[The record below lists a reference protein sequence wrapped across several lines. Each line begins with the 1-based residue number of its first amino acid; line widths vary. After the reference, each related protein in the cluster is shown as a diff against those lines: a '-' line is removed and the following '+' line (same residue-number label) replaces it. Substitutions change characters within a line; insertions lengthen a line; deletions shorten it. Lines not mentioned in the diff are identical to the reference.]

1 MFRLQGSLS
10 PWWERAGERGN
21 DVFEKGCDMSIFSAR
36 SEGPFLGRLR
46 ASLQAVSVALLASY
60 FVLVLL
66 QVFFRYVL
74 NESLF
79 WAEELVRAAML
90 WGIMLSSALVAASRG
105 HIRVEVLELM
115 LPPRGRRVVVW
126 MANVMTLAF
135 SLILLYAGIQFI
147 ARTWMQQSP
156 VLDVP
161 KWTVYLAI
169 PIGAALESLL
179 MILTWNRDVPVDELT
194 DRTL

>member
-1 MFRLQGSLS
+1 MSSPVAMFTQ
-10 PWWERAGERGN
+10 
-21 DVFEKGCDMSIFSAR
+21 
-36 SEGPFLGRLR
+36 RLR
-46 ASLQAVSVALLASY
+46 TSLQAVSVALLAGY

-74 NESLF
+74 NESLY

-105 HIRVEVLELM
+105 HIRVDLLENA
-115 LPPRGRRVVVW
+115 LPPRGRMVVVW
-126 MANVMTLAF
+126 LANSLTLAF
-135 SLILLYAGIQFI
+135 SLMLLWAGVQFVD
-147 ARTWMQQSP
+147 RTWMQQSA

-179 MILTWNRDVPVDELT
+179 MLLTWNRTAPAEDDLT

>member
-1 MFRLQGSLS
+1 MNNPS
-10 PWWERAGERGN
+10 AGVAE
-21 DVFEKGCDMSIFSAR
+21 
-36 SEGPFLGRLR
+36 PFVGRLR
-46 ASLQAVSVALLASY
+46 ASLQVVSVALLAGY
-60 FVLVLL
+60 FLLVLL

-79 WAEELVRAAML
+79 WAEELVRGAML
-90 WGIMLSSALVAASRG
+90 WGIMLSAALVGAARG

-126 MANVMTLAF
+126 LANALTLAF
-135 SLILLYAGIQFI
+135 SLILVWAGVQFVD
-147 ARTWMQQSP
+147 RTWMQQSP

-169 PIGAALESLL
+169 PVGAVLESLL
-179 MILTWNRDVPVDELT
+179 MLLTWNRDNRLAEEPT

>member
-1 MFRLQGSLS
+1 MFWFKGSLS
-10 PWWERAGERGN
+10 PGGRGP
-21 DVFEKGCDMSIFSAR
+21 GRGGA
-36 SEGPFLGRLR
+36 GPFLARLR
-46 ASLQAVSVALLASY
+46 ASLTAVSVALLASY

-79 WAEELVRAAML
+79 WAEELVRGAML

-115 LPPRGRRVVVW
+115 LPPAGRKVVIW
-126 MANVMTLAF
+126 AANVLTLAF
-135 SLILLYAGIQFI
+135 SLTLLWAGIQFI
-147 ARTWMQQSP
+147 DRTWMQQSP

-169 PIGAALESLL
+169 PVGAALESLL
-179 MILTWNRDVPVDELT
+179 MILTWNNDVATDEST

>member
-1 MFRLQGSLS
+1 MNSSL
-10 PWWERAGERGN
+10 P
-21 DVFEKGCDMSIFSAR
+21 AR
-36 SEGPFLGRLR
+36 PAEPFLDRLR
-46 ASLQAVSVALLASY
+46 ASLKAVSVALLAGY

-105 HIRVEVLELM
+105 HIRVDLLESS
-115 LPPRGRRVVVW
+115 LPPGGRRVVVW
-126 MANVMTLAF
+126 VANVLTLAF
-135 SLILLYAGIQFI
+135 SLMLLWAGIQFVD
-147 ARTWMQQSP
+147 RTWMQQSP

-169 PIGAALESLL
+169 PVGAALESLL
-179 MILTWNRDVPVDELT
+179 MILTWNRDIPAPDELT

>member
-1 MFRLQGSLS
+1 LLS
-10 PWWERAGERGN
+10 FLKLPPLPSRERAGERG
-21 DVFEKGCDMSIFSAR
+21 
-36 SEGPFLGRLR
+36 GRLC
-46 ASLQAVSVALLASY
+46 AALTAVSVALLASY

-79 WAEELVRAAML
+79 WAEELVRGAML

-115 LPPRGRRVVVW
+115 LPPAGRRVVVW
-126 MANVMTLAF
+126 LANALTLAF
-135 SLILLYAGIQFI
+135 SLILLWAGIQFI
-147 ARTWMQQSP
+147 DRTWMQQSP

-169 PIGAALESLL
+169 PVGAALESLL
-179 MILTWNRDVPVDELT
+179 MLLTWNRDRSPADEMT

>member
-1 MFRLQGSLS
+1 MKNKL
-10 PWWERAGERGN
+10 
-21 DVFEKGCDMSIFSAR
+21 SAR
-36 SEGPFLGRLR
+36 PAGPLLGPLR
-46 ASLQAVSVALLASY
+46 ASLTAVSVALLASY

-105 HIRVEVLELM
+105 HIRVEVLELI
-115 LPPRGRRVVVW
+115 LPPSGRRIVVW
-126 MANVMTLAF
+126 AANVLTLVF
-135 SLILLYAGIQFI
+135 SLTLLWAGIQFI
-147 ARTWMQQSP
+147 DRTWMQQSP

-169 PIGAALESLL
+169 PVGAALESLL
-179 MILTWNRDVPVDELT
+179 MILTWNRDNAPADELT

>member
-1 MFRLQGSLS
+1 MNMF
-10 PWWERAGERGN
+10 PARAEALL
-21 DVFEKGCDMSIFSAR
+21 E
-36 SEGPFLGRLR
+36 PLR
-46 ASLQAVSVALLASY
+46 ASIKAVSVALLASY

-74 NESLF
+74 NAPLF
-79 WAEELVRAAML
+79 WSEEVVRGAML
-90 WGIMLSSALVAASRG
+90 WGVMLSSALVAATRG

-115 LPPRGRRVVVW
+115 LPPRGARAVIW
-126 MANVMTLAF
+126 AANVLTLCF
-135 SLILLYAGIQFI
+135 GLILLWAGIQFVD
-147 ARTWMQQSP
+147 RTWMQQSP
-156 VLDVP
+156 VLDLP

-179 MILTWNRDVPVDELT
+179 MILTWNRDTATTDELT

>member
-1 MFRLQGSLS
+1 
-10 PWWERAGERGN
+10 
-21 DVFEKGCDMSIFSAR
+21 MSGVHQLPSRPAEAFT
-36 SEGPFLGRLR
+36 GHLR
-46 ASLQAVSVALLASY
+46 AVLQALSVALLAGY
-60 FVLVLL
+60 FVLVLA

-105 HIRVEVLELM
+105 HIRVEVLELL
-115 LPPRGRRVVVW
+115 LPPAGRRIVVW
-126 MANVMTLAF
+126 AANALTLAF
-135 SLILLYAGIQFI
+135 SLMLLWAGVQLID
-147 ARTWMQQSP
+147 RTWMQQSP

-169 PIGAALESLL
+169 PIGAGLEALL
-179 MILTWNRDVPVDELT
+179 MMLTWNRNDTPTDDLT

>member
-1 MFRLQGSLS
+1 MNIL
-10 PWWERAGERGN
+10 
-21 DVFEKGCDMSIFSAR
+21 SAR
-36 SEGPFLGRLR
+36 AAGPFLGRLR
-46 ASLQAVSVALLASY
+46 ATLTAMSVALLASY

-115 LPPRGRRVVVW
+115 LPPAGRHIVVW
-126 MANVMTLAF
+126 AANVLTLAF
-135 SLILLYAGIQFI
+135 SLTLLWAGIQFI
-147 ARTWMQQSP
+147 DRTWMQQSP

-169 PIGAALESLL
+169 PVGAALESLL
-179 MILTWNRDVPVDELT
+179 MILTWDHKPSAADELT

>member
-1 MFRLQGSLS
+1 MRTSRLTG
-10 PWWERAGERGN
+10 G
-21 DVFEKGCDMSIFSAR
+21 
-36 SEGPFLGRLR
+36 LR

-79 WAEELVRAAML
+79 WAEEVVRGALL
-90 WGIMLSSALVAASRG
+90 WGIMVTTPLVAAARG
-105 HIRVEVLELM
+105 HIRIEALEVV
-115 LPPRGRRVVVW
+115 LPPAGRRVVNW
-126 MANVMTLAF
+126 AANVLTLAF
-135 SLILLYAGIQFI
+135 TLTLLWAGIQFI
-147 ARTWMQQSP
+147 DRTWMQQSP

-169 PIGAALESLL
+169 PVGAALEALL
-179 MILTWNRDVPVDELT
+179 MLLTWNAEQPPEPT

>member
-1 MFRLQGSLS
+1 MTTSTLTG
-10 PWWERAGERGN
+10 G
-21 DVFEKGCDMSIFSAR
+21 
-36 SEGPFLGRLR
+36 LR

-79 WAEELVRAAML
+79 WAEEVVRGALL
-90 WGIMLSSALVAASRG
+90 WGIMVTTPLVAAARG
-105 HIRVEVLELM
+105 HIRIEALEVV
-115 LPPRGRRVVVW
+115 LPPAGRRVVNW
-126 MANVMTLAF
+126 AANVLKLAF
-135 SLILLYAGIQFI
+135 TLTLLWAGIQFI
-147 ARTWMQQSP
+147 DRTWMQQSP

-169 PIGAALESLL
+169 PVGAALEALL
-179 MILTWNRDVPVDELT
+179 MLLTWNAEQQPEPT

>member
-1 MFRLQGSLS
+1 MNMF
-10 PWWERAGERGN
+10 PARAE
-21 DVFEKGCDMSIFSAR
+21 ALL
-36 SEGPFLGRLR
+36 GPLR
-46 ASLQAVSVALLASY
+46 ASIKAVSVALLASY

-74 NESLF
+74 NAPLF
-79 WAEELVRAAML
+79 WSEEVVRGAML
-90 WGIMLSSALVAASRG
+90 WGVMLSSALVAATRG

-115 LPPRGRRVVVW
+115 LPPRGARAVIW
-126 MANVMTLAF
+126 AANVLTLCF
-135 SLILLYAGIQFI
+135 GLILLWAGIQFVD
-147 ARTWMQQSP
+147 RTWMQQSP
-156 VLDVP
+156 VLDLP

-179 MILTWNRDVPVDELT
+179 MILTWNRDTATTDELT

>member
-1 MFRLQGSLS
+1 MKTSTLTG
-10 PWWERAGERGN
+10 G
-21 DVFEKGCDMSIFSAR
+21 
-36 SEGPFLGRLR
+36 LR

-79 WAEELVRAAML
+79 WAEEVVRGALL
-90 WGIMLSSALVAASRG
+90 WGIMVTTPLVAAARG
-105 HIRVEVLELM
+105 HIRIEALEVV
-115 LPPRGRRVVVW
+115 LPPAGRRAVNW
-126 MANVMTLAF
+126 AANVLTLAF
-135 SLILLYAGIQFI
+135 TLTLLWAGIQFI
-147 ARTWMQQSP
+147 DRTWMQQSP

-169 PIGAALESLL
+169 PVGAALEALL
-179 MILTWNRDVPVDELT
+179 MLLTWNAEQQPEPT

>member
-1 MFRLQGSLS
+1 MRSL
-10 PWWERAGERGN
+10 PAAG
-21 DVFEKGCDMSIFSAR
+21 D
-36 SEGPFLGRLR
+36 GPLVGRLR
-46 ASLQAVSVALLASY
+46 AALTAVSVALLAGY

-79 WAEELVRAAML
+79 WAEEVVRGALL

-105 HIRVEVLELM
+105 HIRVELLESI
-115 LPPRGRRVVVW
+115 LPPAGRSIVIW
-126 MANVMTLAF
+126 LANALTLAF
-135 SLILLYAGIQFI
+135 SLTLLYAGIQLI
-147 ARTWMQQSP
+147 DRTWMQQSP

-169 PIGAALESLL
+169 PVGAALESLL
-179 MILTWNRDVPVDELT
+179 MLLTWNRAAAAETT

>member
-1 MFRLQGSLS
+1 VSIVS
-10 PWWERAGERGN
+10 AG
-21 DVFEKGCDMSIFSAR
+21 
-36 SEGPFLGRLR
+36 SEGSVVRRFR
-46 ASLQAVSVALLASY
+46 ATLTAVSVTLLASY

-79 WAEELVRAAML
+79 WAEELVRGAML
-90 WGIMLSSALVAASRG
+90 WGIMLSSALVAAARA

-115 LPPRGRRVVVW
+115 LPPRGQRAVMW
-126 MANVMTLAF
+126 IANVFTLAF
-135 SLILLYAGIQFI
+135 CLTLLWAGIQFI
-147 ARTWMQQSP
+147 ARTRMQQSP

-169 PIGAALESLL
+169 PVGAAFESLL
-179 MILTWNRDVPVDELT
+179 MILTWNRDVAPTEPA

>member
-1 MFRLQGSLS
+1 MHS
-10 PWWERAGERGN
+10 PFVGVAGRF
-21 DVFEKGCDMSIFSAR
+21 V
-36 SEGPFLGRLR
+36 GRLR
-46 ASLQAVSVALLASY
+46 ASLQVVSVALLASY

-79 WAEELVRAAML
+79 WAEEMVRGAML
-90 WGIMLSSALVAASRG
+90 WGVMLGAALVGAARG

-115 LPPRGRRVVVW
+115 LAPRGRRVVIW
-126 MANVMTLAF
+126 LANVLTLAF
-135 SLILLYAGIQFI
+135 SLILLWAGLQFVD
-147 ARTWMQQSP
+147 RTWMQQSP

-169 PIGAALESLL
+169 PVGAALESVL
-179 MILTWNRDVPVDELT
+179 MLLTWNRDNRVAEELA

>member
-1 MFRLQGSLS
+1 MENRTAR
-10 PWWERAGERGN
+10 PAGR
-21 DVFEKGCDMSIFSAR
+21 
-36 SEGPFLGRLR
+36 FLGGLL
-46 ASLQAVSVALLASY
+46 ASLKALSVALLAGY

-90 WGIMLSSALVAASRG
+90 WGIMLSAALVGASRG
-105 HIRVEVLELM
+105 HIRVDLLESL

-126 MANVMTLAF
+126 TANVLTIAF
-135 SLILLYAGIQFI
+135 SLMLLWAGIQFVD
-147 ARTWMQQSP
+147 RTWMQQSP

-169 PIGAALESLL
+169 PIGAALETLL
-179 MILTWNRDVPVDELT
+179 TLLTWNRNVPVADELT

>member
-1 MFRLQGSLS
+1 MNNQTAR
-10 PWWERAGERGN
+10 PAGR
-21 DVFEKGCDMSIFSAR
+21 
-36 SEGPFLGRLR
+36 FLDGLL
-46 ASLQAVSVALLASY
+46 ASLKAVSVALLAGY

-90 WGIMLSSALVAASRG
+90 WGIMLSAALVGASRG
-105 HIRVEVLELM
+105 HIRVDLLESL
-115 LPPRGRRVVVW
+115 LPPRGRRALVW
-126 MANVMTLAF
+126 TANVLTIAFTLM
-135 SLILLYAGIQFI
+135 LLWAGIQFVD
-147 ARTWMQQSP
+147 RTWMQQSP

-169 PIGAALESLL
+169 PIGAALETLL
-179 MILTWNRDVPVDELT
+179 MLLTWNREAPVADELT

>member
-1 MFRLQGSLS
+1 MKTSTLTG
-10 PWWERAGERGN
+10 G
-21 DVFEKGCDMSIFSAR
+21 
-36 SEGPFLGRLR
+36 LR

-79 WAEELVRAAML
+79 WAEEVVRGALL
-90 WGIMLSSALVAASRG
+90 WGIMVTTPLVAAARG
-105 HIRVEVLELM
+105 HIRIEALEVV
-115 LPPRGRRVVVW
+115 LPPAGRRAVNW
-126 MANVMTLAF
+126 AANVLTLAF
-135 SLILLYAGIQFI
+135 TLTLLCAGIQLI
-147 ARTWMQQSP
+147 DRTWMQQSP

-169 PIGAALESLL
+169 PVGAALEALL
-179 MILTWNRDVPVDELT
+179 MLLTWNAEQQPEPT

>member
-1 MFRLQGSLS
+1 MFSLKGSLS
-10 PWWERAGERGN
+10 PGGRGS
-21 DVFEKGCDMSIFSAR
+21 GR
-36 SEGPFLGRLR
+36 GGRLR
-46 ASLQAVSVALLASY
+46 AALTAVSVALLAGY

-79 WAEELVRAAML
+79 WAEELVRGAML

-115 LPPRGRRVVVW
+115 LPPGGRRMVVW
-126 MANVMTLAF
+126 TANALTLAF
-135 SLILLYAGIQFI
+135 SLILLWAGIQFI
-147 ARTWMQQSP
+147 DRTWMQQSP

-169 PIGAALESLL
+169 PVGAALESLL
-179 MILTWNRDVPVDELT
+179 MILTWNHEHSVADELT

>member
-1 MFRLQGSLS
+1 
-10 PWWERAGERGN
+10 
-21 DVFEKGCDMSIFSAR
+21 MSILSAR
-36 SEGPFLGRLR
+36 SAGPFLGRLR
-46 ASLQAVSVALLASY
+46 AALTAVSVALLASY

-79 WAEELVRAAML
+79 WAEELVRGAML

-115 LPPRGRRVVVW
+115 LPPAGRRIVVW
-126 MANVMTLAF
+126 AANVLTLAF
-135 SLILLYAGIQFI
+135 SLTLLWAGIQFI
-147 ARTWMQQSP
+147 DRTWMQQSP

-169 PIGAALESLL
+169 PVGAALESLL
-179 MILTWNRDVPVDELT
+179 MILTWNRDIPAADELT

>member
-1 MFRLQGSLS
+1 MLRTWGIRYLLFSS
-10 PWWERAGERGN
+10 MN
-21 DVFEKGCDMSIFSAR
+21 IFSAR
-36 SEGPFLGRLR
+36 SAGPFVDRLR
-46 ASLQAVSVALLASY
+46 ASLTALSVALLAGY

-79 WAEELVRAAML
+79 WAEELVRGAML

-115 LPPRGRRVVVW
+115 LPPTGRRVVVW
-126 MANVMTLAF
+126 AANVLTLAF
-135 SLILLYAGIQFI
+135 SLTLLWAGIQFVD
-147 ARTWMQQSP
+147 RTWMQQSP

-179 MILTWNRDVPVDELT
+179 MLLTWNHDIAVADEPT
-194 DRTL
+194 DRSL

>member
-1 MFRLQGSLS
+1 M
-10 PWWERAGERGN
+10 N
-21 DVFEKGCDMSIFSAR
+21 IFSVR
-36 SEGPFLGRLR
+36 SAGPFVGRLR
-46 ASLQAVSVALLASY
+46 ASLTAVSVVLLASY

-79 WAEELVRAAML
+79 WAEELVRGAML

-115 LPPRGRRVVVW
+115 LPPTGRRVVVW
-126 MANVMTLAF
+126 AANVLTLAF
-135 SLILLYAGIQFI
+135 SLTLLWAGIQFVD
-147 ARTWMQQSP
+147 RTWMQQSP

-179 MILTWNRDVPVDELT
+179 MLLTWNHDIAVADEPT
-194 DRTL
+194 DRSL

>member
-1 MFRLQGSLS
+1 MNNPFVGM
-10 PWWERAGERGN
+10 A
-21 DVFEKGCDMSIFSAR
+21 
-36 SEGPFLGRLR
+36 GPFVGRLR
-46 ASLQAVSVALLASY
+46 ASLQVVSVALLASY

-79 WAEELVRAAML
+79 WAEELVRGAML
-90 WGIMLSSALVAASRG
+90 WGVMFGAALVGAARG

-115 LPPRGRRVVVW
+115 LPPRGRRVVIW
-126 MANVMTLAF
+126 LANVLTLAF
-135 SLILLYAGIQFI
+135 SLILLWAGVQFVD
-147 ARTWMQQSP
+147 RTWMQQSP

-169 PIGAALESLL
+169 PVGAALESLL
-179 MILTWNRDVPVDELT
+179 MLLTWNRDNRVPEEHT

>member
-1 MFRLQGSLS
+1 MKLR
-10 PWWERAGERGN
+10 
-21 DVFEKGCDMSIFSAR
+21 SAR
-36 SEGPFLGRLR
+36 PATTLLAGLR
-46 ASLQAVSVALLASY
+46 TALTAVSVALLAGY

-79 WAEELVRAAML
+79 WAEEVVRGALL
-90 WGIMLSSALVAASRG
+90 WGIMLGSALVAASRG
-105 HIRVEVLELM
+105 HIRIELLEAV
-115 LPPRGRRVVVW
+115 LPPGGRRIVDWV
-126 MANVMTLAF
+126 ANALTLAF
-135 SLILLYAGIQFI
+135 TLTLVWAGIQLI
-147 ARTWMQQSP
+147 DRTWMQQSP

-169 PIGAALESLL
+169 PLGAALESLL
-179 MILTWNRDVPVDELT
+179 MLLTWNDERLAEPT

>member
-1 MFRLQGSLS
+1 MKTSTLTG
-10 PWWERAGERGN
+10 G
-21 DVFEKGCDMSIFSAR
+21 
-36 SEGPFLGRLR
+36 LR

-79 WAEELVRAAML
+79 WAEEVVRGALL
-90 WGIMLSSALVAASRG
+90 WGIMVTTPLVAAARG
-105 HIRVEVLELM
+105 HIRIEALEVV
-115 LPPRGRRVVVW
+115 LPPAGRRVVNW
-126 MANVMTLAF
+126 AANVLTLAF
-135 SLILLYAGIQFI
+135 TLTLLWAGIQFI
-147 ARTWMQQSP
+147 DRTWMQQSP

-169 PIGAALESLL
+169 PVGAALEALFML
-179 MILTWNRDVPVDELT
+179 LTWNAEQQPEPT

>member
-1 MFRLQGSLS
+1 MNNRS
-10 PWWERAGERGN
+10 AGVTEPL
-21 DVFEKGCDMSIFSAR
+21 V
-36 SEGPFLGRLR
+36 GRLR
-46 ASLQAVSVALLASY
+46 ASLQVVSVALLAGY

-79 WAEELVRAAML
+79 WAEELVRGAML
-90 WGIMLSSALVAASRG
+90 WGIMLSAALVGAARG

-115 LPPRGRRVVVW
+115 LPPRGRRVVIW
-126 MANVMTLAF
+126 LANVLTLAF
-135 SLILLYAGIQFI
+135 SLILLWAGLQFVD
-147 ARTWMQQSP
+147 RTWMQQSP
-156 VLDVP
+156 VLNVP

-169 PIGAALESLL
+169 PVGAALESLL
-179 MILTWNRDVPVDELT
+179 MLLTWNRDKRVAEEST

>member
-1 MFRLQGSLS
+1 M
-10 PWWERAGERGN
+10 P
-21 DVFEKGCDMSIFSAR
+21 VVSAT
-36 SEGPFLGRLR
+36 STGPFSTRLR
-46 ASLQAVSVALLASY
+46 AALTGLSVALLASY

-66 QVFFRYVL
+66 QVLFRYVL

-79 WAEELVRAAML
+79 WAEELVRGAML
-90 WGIMLSSALVAASRG
+90 WGIMLSAALVGAARG

-115 LPPRGRRVVVW
+115 LTPGGRRLVLW
-126 MANVMTLAF
+126 LANVLTLGF
-135 SLILLYAGIQFI
+135 SLILLWAGIQFVD
-147 ARTWMQQSP
+147 RTWMQQSP

-169 PIGAALESLL
+169 PVGAALESLL
-179 MILTWNRDVPVDELT
+179 MLLTWNRDNRVPEEHT

>member
-1 MFRLQGSLS
+1 
-10 PWWERAGERGN
+10 
-21 DVFEKGCDMSIFSAR
+21 MSAPAAR
-36 SEGPFLGRLR
+36 PAVSFTDRML
-46 ASLQAVSVALLASY
+46 ASLKAVSVALLAGY

-90 WGIMLSSALVAASRG
+90 WGIMLSAALVGASRG
-105 HIRVEVLELM
+105 HIRVELLESL
-115 LPPRGRRVVVW
+115 LPPRGRQVVAW
-126 MANVMTLAF
+126 TANVLTIAF
-135 SLILLYAGIQFI
+135 SLMLLWAGIQFVD
-147 ARTWMQQSP
+147 RTWMQQSP

-169 PIGAALESLL
+169 PVGAALETLL
-179 MILTWNRDVPVDELT
+179 TLLTWNRDVPVAEELT